1 MRNVAIIGKYNYHL
15 ECISFLLE
23 IFKNDNVNIYI
34 SSTSDHYGFLQYYK
48 SLFNFKVI
56 YNNFSLKIVDEND
69 LIFKLTSDDKC
80 LDHEKII
87 SILHLNQPQQLQ
99 CKSTRFLSLTPYITG
114 NNISYTFPVFYPKLN
129 DIYENMVT
137 LITYFTESHIDDDL
151 INFINMNN
159 NYTFNFIIRGGRD
172 YSKLSI
178 LKNVILYTNL
188 STTHMMSIINKS
200 KYLLSKKQIEY
211 DRFSGQLNLSVSFE
225 KPLILDLKTQNS
237 YNIPAVV
244 FDKNYC
250 EIGKLDLIENYECL
264 KTQLK
269 NLKGEILQKNTQI
282 LNSGFNI

>member
-1 MRNVAIIGKYNYHL
+1 MKKIAIIGSYTYHL

-23 IFKNDNVNIYI
+23 IFKHDSVNIYI
-34 SSTSDHYGFLQYYK
+34 SSTSDNYGFLEYYK
-48 SLFNFKVI
+48 TLFNFKVL
-56 YNNFSLKIVDEND
+56 YNEFSLKIIHDHD

-87 SILHLNQPQQLQ
+87 SILHLNQPHQLK
-99 CKSTRFLSLTPYITG
+99 CKSIRFLSLTPYITG
-114 NNISYTFPVFYPKLN
+114 DNISYTFPVFYPKLN
-129 DIYENMVT
+129 DTYDNMVT
-137 LITYFTESHIDDDL
+137 MITYFMEPDIDEDL

-159 NYTFNFIIRGGRD
+159 NYTFNFIIRGSNN

-178 LKNVILYTNL
+178 LKNVIIYTGL
-188 STTHMMSIINKS
+188 RTPHMMSIINKS
-200 KYLLSKKQIEY
+200 KYLLSKKRIFY

-225 KPLILDLKTQNS
+225 KPIILDLKNRNS

-250 EIGKLDLIENYECL
+250 EIGKLDLLDNYECL

-282 LNSGFNI
+282 INSDFNI